1 MESVGMKQTPLFERH
16 VALGARIVPFAGY
29 DMPVQY
35 TSVMAEARAV
45 RESVGMFDVSHMAR
59 LTFSGTATVEFLESI
74 TTNDV
79 SKLTDGNGQ
88 YSLLTNDH
96 GGVIDDII
104 VYRVN
109 DAQFKMVVNA
119 SNHEKDVTWIKSHLI
134 PGVELT
140 DTTDES
146 AMIAV
151 QGPKASIVLPG
162 LADLPFFGTR
172 DLMIAEVQCFCARS
186 GYTGEGG
193 FELVCAAEQAEK
205 LWEGLLRFGVTPC
218 GLASRDT
225 LRVEAGLPLYG
236 HELND
241 EWTPV
246 ESGVAWAVSKTKTF
260 IGSSVIAERRVTSTP
275 QRVMGIQLPTKRLL
289 LPEMEVFLDG
299 SKVGQVLS
307 GVISPVLDCGIGTV
321 MIDRTVK
328 EGAAVTVEIRGKQEP
343 ATIVN
348 KRFYRRS

>member
-1 MESVGMKQTPLFERH
+1 MKQTPLFERH

-35 TSVMAEARAV
+35 TSVMAEARSV

-59 LTFSGTATVEFLESI
+59 LTFTGPAVIEFLESI

-88 YSLLTNDH
+88 YSMLTNVQ

-104 VYRVN
+104 VYRI
-109 DAQFKMVVNA
+109 DEAQFRMVVNA
-119 SNHEKDVTWIKSHLI
+119 SNHEKDVSWIRAHLI
-134 PGVELT
+134 DGVKLT
-140 DTTDES
+140 DTTEGS

-186 GYTGEGG
+186 GYTGEDG

-246 ESGVAWAVSKTKTF
+246 ESGVAWAVSKTKSF
-260 IGSSVIAERRVTSTP
+260 IGSSVIAERRATSTP

-289 LPEMEVFLDG
+289 LPEMAVFLDEA
-299 SKVGQVLS
+299 KVGEVLS
-307 GVISPVLDCGIGTV
+307 GVISPVLECGIGTV
-321 MIDRTVK
+321 MIDRMVK
-328 EGAAVTVEIRGKQEP
+328 EGTAVTVEIRGKQEP
-343 ATIVN
+343 ATVVN